1 MVNNKTINNLK
12 KLIEEYNFK
21 GGNKYT
27 LIILFGL
34 LGDFDSIEYS
44 INLKKFVESNQNN
57 NLNIFAL
64 AIGNEKGK
72 EKFCNFTG
80 FPKENL
86 KVPKL
91 NYPLVMKLKRQITTL
106 KL

>member
-44 INLKKFVESNQNN
+44 INLKKFIESNHN
-57 NLNIFAL
+57 NLNTFAL
-64 AIGNEKGK
+64 AIGNEKANVIDY
-72 EKFCNFTG
+72 CNS
-80 FPKENL
+80 L
-86 KVPKL
+86 
-91 NYPLVMKLKRQITTL
+91 
-106 KL
+106 